1 MNSRWIRSVA
11 TTLALVLAVA
21 LTASAQKAMNQADAV
36 TATFTITA
44 IDSGARMVTL
54 KDKDGN
60 THDMVCG
67 PEVQRFNA
75 LKVGDTVTFRYYESV
90 ATAIRRSTGTPP
102 AMSGNAGMTRTPGA
116 KPGGTIAQQV
126 TTTVTIEAI
135 DPKVPSVTVRTADG
149 NKLSFKIEDK
159 KNIEGYKAGDKVD
172 VTYTQALAVSVAAAK

>member
-1 MNSRWIRSVA
+1 MKTIRSSILAVS
-11 TTLALVLAVA
+11 LALLIAVA
-21 LTASAQKAMNQADAV
+21 SVAAQKAMNQADAV

-44 IDSGARMVTL
+44 IDSGARIVTL

-67 PEVQRFNA
+67 PEVQRFNS

-90 ATAIRRSTGTPP
+90 ATAIRRPGSAAATP
-102 AMSGNAGMTRTPGA
+102 ASAGVTRTPGA
-116 KPGGTIAQQV
+116 KPGGTIAQQL

-135 DPKVPSVTVRTADG
+135 DPKIPSVTVRTADG
-149 NKLSFKIEDK
+149 NKLSFKVEDK

-172 VTYTQALAVSVAAAK
+172 VTYTQALAISVAAPK